1 MILTVVSSV
10 ATGEHE
16 IVRGRQEDGMI
27 DSFKFGQIVVDGK
40 TYTSD
45 VIVFPGRVD
54 DTWWR
59 KTGHNLCVEDIEAVM
74 NETPE
79 VVVVGTGVDGLM
91 KVPDET
97 RSYIESSG
105 ADLIVERTKK
115 ACELYN
121 RVCGKSRVIAALHL
135 TC

>member
-1 MILTVVSSV
+1 
-10 ATGEHE
+10 
-16 IVRGRQEDGMI
+16 MI
-27 DSFKFGQIVVDGK
+27 DSFEFGCIVIDGK

-45 VIVFPGRVD
+45 VIIFPDRVD
-54 DTWWR
+54 DAWWR
-59 KTGHNLCVEDIEAVM
+59 KAGHNLCIKDIEPAM

-97 RSYIESSG
+97 RRYIESSG
-105 ADLIVERTKK
+105 ADLIVERTRE
-115 ACELYN
+115 ACESYN
-121 RVCGKSRVIAALHL
+121 RVSGESKAIAALHL